1 MITAQLNNYRQ
12 SPRKVR
18 VVANLLKG
26 KQVDNALT
34 ICRFTSKRASG
45 PISSLVLSAIAN
57 AKSQGV
63 SRENLFVKEIRV
75 DQGVTMHR
83 RMPRARGSA
92 YPINKRTSHVSIVLE
107 DKSAVAPKIEKAKV
121 EKAKPAVK
129 KAEKV
134 ETKAE
139 VKPKKVV
146 KKAEPKTK

>member
-34 ICRFTSKRASG
+34 ILRFTSKRASG

-107 DKSAVAPKIEKAKV
+107 DRSNIVKPVVAKA
-121 EKAKPAVK
+121 EKAKPVGKKVDSSKAEAGVKKEVKVK
-129 KAEKV
+129 KAPAKI
-134 ETKAE
+134 K
-139 VKPKKVV
+139 
-146 KKAEPKTK
+146 

>member
-34 ICRFTSKRASG
+34 ILKFTSKRASG
-45 PISSLVLSAIAN
+45 PIASLVESAIAN
-57 AKSQGV
+57 GKANAGA

-107 DKSAVAPKIEKAKV
+107 DKSFIEAPVKSEKKAKTDSS
-121 EKAKPAVK
+121 
-129 KAEKV
+129 KAE
-134 ETKAE
+134 AG
-139 VKPKKVV
+139 VKPVAKKEVKKVV

>member
-34 ICRFTSKRASG
+34 ILRFTSKRASG

-75 DQGVTMHR
+75 DQGVTMKR

-92 YPINKRTSHVSIVLE
+92 YPINKRTSHVSLMLE
-107 DKSAVAPKIEKAKV
+107 DKSSVAPKIEKAKV

-129 KAEKV
+129 KVEKV
-134 ETKAE
+134 EVKKE
-139 VKPKKVV
+139 VKA
-146 KKAEPKTK
+146 KKAPAKTK